1 MTIVNFINGYIL
13 IGMAFIAL
21 CLGIVTKFED
31 GWLSDLLDQ
40 YLPNM
45 SRRKA
50 MCVFIAT
57 GILIYPFVIARVIW
71 RHLND

>member
-21 CLGIVTKFED
+21 CLVIVTKFED
-31 GWLSDLLDQ
+31 GWLSDHLDQ
-40 YLPNM
+40 YYPNM

-57 GILIYPFVIARVIW
+57 GILIYPFVIARVIG

>member
-1 MTIVNFINGYIL
+1 MTIVNFINGYIF

-21 CLGIVTKFED
+21 CLGIATKFED

-40 YLPNM
+40 YCPNM

-57 GILIYPFVIARVIW
+57 GILIYPFVIARVIG